1 MTAWWRSA
9 LNTLAFWRKP
19 PVVSQDTHTAVAFP
33 AATAVLN
40 LPTPATTTT
49 AANPAPI
56 VVAGRTIRHKNCDW
70 HEVAV
75 DPRTGIVT
83 CTREI
88 AVNGRPVQSEL
99 RVHYTDLVPLSDGSW
114 TIMGHP

>member
-1 MTAWWRSA
+1 MTAWWRVA
-9 LNTLAFWRKP
+9 LNKLAFWRKP
-19 PVVSQDTHTAVAFP
+19 PMVSQDTSTAMAFP
-33 AATAVLN
+33 AVTAVLN
-40 LPTPATTTT
+40 LPTPTTTT
-49 AANPAPI
+49 MVSTPAPI
-56 VVAGRTIRHKNCDW
+56 VTAGRTIRHKAHDW
-70 HEVAV
+70 KEVAV
-75 DPRTGIVT
+75 DPHTGIVT